1 MIYLKTYK
9 NLLGLLAL
17 LSCLL
22 TAVAQEQQNINGRAF
37 IIYEVVQ
44 GETLY
49 SISKSYKVATED
61 LIEENPSLKSG
72 LKLGQ
77 EIKIP
82 LDKVI
87 TEEPQVQKIIPEGFV
102 PHEVKQS
109 ETLYGLSKRYGV
121 TVRAIIDSNPE
132 VVNGLKPGQIIVFP
146 GSKQEVNEP
155 EVKQNL
161 PKNLSQKT
169 DSFKI
174 HVVQK
179 GETLYSLVNRYEL
192 TINQVE
198 LLNPGVKKGISL
210 GQELRLPLIS
220 EEVSESQ
227 IISENYVNETFVFDS
242 SITSLSD
249 TLIIQDLYHVALL
262 LPFYLDM
269 NDTISARQKGF
280 DEETIYKKS
289 GIALQFYQG
298 ALLAL
303 DSLRKLGVAVKLH
316 VFDTENDTSKV
327 NTFVRNN
334 DSINYNLIIGP
345 LYKSNFRIVSEYSR
359 KNSVPI
365 VVPVPQSNKILLGN
379 EFVSKTAPSRYIQ
392 METIANHVVTKYNKD
407 ENVFVINTGEDDKK
421 LLAAFLRKAR
431 AIEDTLG
438 EMQDT
443 LRMVSFGKLKEEK
456 IIMHLDSTVQNVIV
470 VPTVDPV
477 FVYDLLTLLNGL
489 SKDYDCVVYGLD
501 KWQSFDNLE
510 PDFLH
515 NLNIHLTSPYYV
527 DYERPD
533 VNALVKLFREKYF
546 TEPSK
551 YGFLGY
557 DVALYY
563 IGLLD
568 KYGVNMQSYLDNETK
583 DGIAQ
588 KFDFFKSGM
597 ESGFENQSVFMLK
610 YEDYQLT
617 RIN

>member
-1 MIYLKTYK
+1 M
-9 NLLGLLAL
+9 
-17 LSCLL
+17 
-22 TAVAQEQQNINGRAF
+22 
-37 IIYEVVQ
+37 
-44 GETLY
+44 
-49 SISKSYKVATED
+49 
-61 LIEENPSLKSG
+61 
-72 LKLGQ
+72 
-77 EIKIP
+77 
-82 LDKVI
+82 
-87 TEEPQVQKIIPEGFV
+87 
-102 PHEVKQS
+102 
-109 ETLYGLSKRYGV
+109 
-121 TVRAIIDSNPE
+121 
-132 VVNGLKPGQIIVFP
+132 
-146 GSKQEVNEP
+146 
-155 EVKQNL
+155 
-161 PKNLSQKT
+161 
-169 DSFKI
+169 
-174 HVVQK
+174 
-179 GETLYSLVNRYEL
+179 VNRYEL

-392 METIANHVVTKYNKD
+392 METIANHVVTKYNKG